1 MTDLNKKLMN
11 TPNLSAERLEKLKEL
26 FPDLFTIEGKLNP
39 DEFKKIIDP
48 ELVKE
53 TERFE
58 FKWFGKSEAKRTAFT
73 PSRATLVYDEK
84 RSVNPEYA
92 DGNMIIEGENLES
105 LKVLLSGYR
114 ERIKCIYIDP
124 PYNVDGDFVY
134 NDNWDESKEDY
145 WEHIGVTSGGVKID
159 TNTEANG
166 RYHSNWLNMIY
177 TRLLLAR
184 QLLANNGLIFI
195 SIDDNELYHLRKI
208 CNEIFGD
215 ENFIADFVWNSE
227 GHTDNQY
234 DVKINH
240 EYILVFCKNFNY
252 AKLGYVVDP
261 NTREESNLWKG
272 YAENSITKNGAG
284 NPPSEVLLPKGFP
297 VKIECIE
304 LPANEPNNTYY
315 EEIDQVGYITRQM
328 TDKYNVIYPIRKD
341 RMIAT
346 RNQLSE
352 PCRVFSGW
360 ANVNKLRE
368 FIKNSFEPIT
378 EENGDKVSFYL
389 SENGVIYY
397 YKKRDKARNILSV
410 LRNMGTTEQMRSEL
424 ESMGV
429 FFSYPKPKELI
440 KYILKIGLD
449 EDDYVL
455 DFFAG
460 SGTTAHAVMEL
471 NREDGDN
478 RKFILIQIPELTD
491 EKSEAYKAGYKKIS
505 DISIERNNRVIEKIE
520 KDEKEKNPDLFSEG
534 KKPFKTGFKVYKL
547 AKSNFPRVDFAPD
560 PTKSE
565 DENLALLDKYIEE
578 KEAMYLAMVDEKN
591 IFDEVLLKNG
601 FMLNYKLEQI
611 AGFTKN
617 KVFYAKDD
625 YKECLI
631 CMEIEIKKETLNEL
645 EKYKDKIFICL
656 ERSLDT
662 TMKWNLKH
670 LLGDKLVAF

>member
-1 MTDLNKKLMN
+1 MFELDKKLIQTPDLNK
-11 TPNLSAERLEKLKEL
+11 ERLEKLKSL
-26 FPDLFTIEGKLNP
+26 FPDLFTVEGKLNP
-39 DEFKKIIDP
+39 DELKKIIDP
-48 ELVKE
+48 DLVKE

-58 FKWFGKSEAKRTAFT
+58 FKWFGKSEAKRNAFT
-73 PSRATLVYDEK
+73 PSKATLVYDEK
-84 RSVNPEYA
+84 RSVNPEFA
-92 DGNMIIEGENLES
+92 DGNLIIEGENLET
-105 LKVLLSGYR
+105 LKCLLSGYR

-124 PYNVDGDFVY
+124 PYNKDVDFVY
-134 NDNWDESKEDY
+134 SDKWNEDIETY

-159 TNTEANG
+159 TNTESNG

-208 CNEIFGD
+208 CNEIFGE

-240 EYILVFCKNFNY
+240 EYILVFCKNSNF
-252 AKLGYVVDP
+252 ATLGYVVDP

-297 VKIECIE
+297 VKVESID
-304 LPANEPNNTYY
+304 LPENEPNNKFY
-315 EEIDQVGYITRQM
+315 EEINQVGYITRQM
-328 TDKYNVIYPIRKD
+328 SDEYKVIYPIRKD
-341 RMIAT
+341 RMIAKQ
-346 RNQLSE
+346 NQLSE

-368 FIKNSFEPIT
+368 FIKNGFEPVIK
-378 EENGDKVSFYL
+378 ENEDKISFYL
-389 SENGVIYY
+389 SENGVLYY

-424 ESMGV
+424 ESLGV

-449 EDDYVL
+449 KNDYIL

-460 SGTTAHAVMEL
+460 SGTTAHAAMEL
-471 NREDGDN
+471 NWEDN
-478 RKFILIQIPELTD
+478 ESRKFILVQIPERTD
-491 EKSEAYKAGYKKIS
+491 EKSEAYKAGYKIIS
-505 DISIERNNRVIEKIE
+505 DITIERNKRVIQKIE
-520 KDEKEKNPDLFSEG
+520 KEEIERLSSLLETD

-560 PTKSE
+560 PAKT
-565 DENLALLDKYIEE
+565 DEKNLALLNKYIDE
-578 KEAMYLAMVDEKN
+578 KEAMFLAMLDEKN
-591 IFDEVLLKNG
+591 VFDEVLLKNG
-601 FMLNYKLEQI
+601 FMLNYSKEQ
-611 AGFTKN
+611 ADGFSKN
-617 KVFYAKDD
+617 KVYQVTDD
-625 YKECLI
+625 FKECLI
-631 CMEIEIKKETLNEL
+631 CMDMTIEKETLKVL
-645 EKYKDKIFICL
+645 EQYKDKIFVCL
-656 ERSLDT
+656 ERALDT

-670 LLGDKLVAF
+670 LLGDKLIAF